1 MELNEYIKQKRPTL
15 GASSIVTYSSVLRSL
30 YFRVFKSKD
39 IDVTKYDDTTAIL
52 TALKDVPPNKR
63 KTTLSALVIITG
75 NPIYRDQMMDDIK
88 QYNKD
93 IATQEK
99 SPSQEANWITMNEV
113 KTVFDALTKQANLLY
128 KKANLSVKD
137 LQDIQSMIIVALLG
151 GMFIAPRRSLDYCNF
166 KIKEID
172 PAMNYLDKKQMC
184 FHSYKTAKVYGKQCI
199 DVPPPL
205 LKILKKWI
213 SINKTDFLLFDTT
226 GKKLTPVKLNQRLN
240 KIFDGRKISVN
251 ALRHGYL
258 TDKYGDMIQK
268 NKEIDETMTDMGS
281 SKSMLNTYLKKE

>member
-15 GASSIVTYSSVLRSL
+15 ADSSVVTYTSILRSL
-30 YFRVFKSKD
+30 YGRVFKSKD
-39 IDVTKYDDTTAIL
+39 IDVSKYDDTTAIL
-52 TALKDVPPNKR
+52 SALKDITPNKR
-63 KTTLSALVIITG
+63 KTILSALVIITD
-75 NPIYRDQMMDDIK
+75 NPKYREQMMDDIK

-93 IATQEK
+93 IATQVK

-113 KTVFDALTKQANLLY
+113 KIVFDALTKQANLLY
-128 KKANLSVKD
+128 KKANPTTKD
-137 LQDIQSMIIVALLG
+137 LQDIQSYIIVALLG
-151 GMFIAPRRSLDYCNF
+151 GMYVAPRRSLDYCNF
-166 KIKEID
+166 KIKEVD
-172 PAMNYLDKKQMC
+172 PTMNYLDKKTLV
-184 FHSYKTAKVYGKQCI
+184 FNSYKTARVYGKQTV

-205 LKILKKWI
+205 LKILKKWV
-213 SINKTDFLLFDTT
+213 SINKTDFLLFDNA

-281 SKSMLNTYLKKE
+281 SKSMLNTYLKK

>member
-15 GASSIVTYSSVLRSL
+15 ADSSVVTYTSILRSL
-30 YFRVFKSKD
+30 YGRVFKSKD
-39 IDVTKYDDTTAIL
+39 IDVSKYDDTTAIL
-52 TALKDVPPNKR
+52 SALKDITPNKR
-63 KTTLSALVIITG
+63 KTILSALVIITD
-75 NPIYRDQMMDDIK
+75 NPKYREQMMDDIK

-128 KKANLSVKD
+128 KKANPSVKD
-137 LQDIQSMIIVALLG
+137 LQDIQSYIIVALLG
-151 GMFIAPRRSLDYCNF
+151 GMYVAPRRSLDYCNF
-166 KIKEID
+166 KIKEVD
-172 PAMNYLDKKQMC
+172 PTMNYLDKKTLV
-184 FHSYKTAKVYGKQCI
+184 FNSYKTARVYGKQTV

-205 LKILKKWI
+205 LKILKKWV
-213 SINKTDFLLFDTT
+213 SINKTDFLLFDNA

-251 ALRHGYL
+251 ALRYGYL

-281 SKSMLNTYLKKE
+281 SKSMLNVYLKKD